1 MSLFHL
7 RLSEDV
13 NDFLLVLLIVNC
25 ACLNVHL
32 ASLTVDRCSC
42 LYGMPFASKIL
53 LAICKPLHQIYK
65 TFCSINKTS

>member
-25 ACLNVHL
+25 ACLNVVC
-32 ASLTVDRCSC
+32 SLT
-42 LYGMPFASKIL
+42 L
-53 LAICKPLHQIYK
+53 LNVYK
-65 TFCSINKTS
+65 HGNCALECPVALMKCFLML